1 MQTVYIVEDDKNI
14 SEIEFFTLKNAGF
27 DPVCFYENTSFQ
39 KAMEQKLPSI
49 VILDIMLPGTDGI
62 SILKKIRT
70 QEHTKNLPVIMVT
83 AKASEIDTVKALDY
97 GADDYITKPFGLMEL
112 VSRVKA
118 VLRRGILSTSKSE
131 SSTPISLGKIKIDVK
146 SRTVTISN
154 NPIELTFKE
163 FELLLLLIQNKGNVL
178 TREFLL
184 DKIWNTSPD
193 IESRTVDMHIKTLR
207 KKLEA
212 EGNRIVTVRNVGYK
226 AV

>member
-27 DPVCFYENTSFQ
+27 DPVCFYENNSFK
-39 KAMEQKLPSI
+39 KAMEKKIPSI

>member
-27 DPVCFYENTSFQ
+27 DPVCFYENNSFQ